1 MDSAEASIATLQSD
15 YTTLSGNVLTLID
28 TDTTWNIDAS
38 GGGDYDDIVAEIA
51 REQEVAKGLG
61 VTLDKDLDLEVE
73 MGQMELDLSPNT
85 SSQPNQPSRFKVK
98 ERSKK

>member
-1 MDSAEASIATLQSD
+1 MTKSQVIAM
-15 YTTLSGNVLTLID
+15 N
-28 TDTTWNIDAS
+28 

-73 MGQMELDLSPNT
+73 MGQMELDLSSNAPT
-85 SSQPNQPSRFKVK
+85 QEEK
-98 ERSKK
+98 SKPTKRNKK

>member
-1 MDSAEASIATLQSD
+1 M
-15 YTTLSGNVLTLID
+15 N
-28 TDTTWNIDAS
+28 

-73 MGQMELDLSPNT
+73 IGSEGNVNITPPSP
-85 SSQPNQPSRFKVK
+85 K
-98 ERSKK
+98 RSKKTRKKPE